1 MIKRKR
7 KNLLNDP
14 IGKIKIVD
22 DFLPSPENLLV
33 KSKPIKITI
42 TLNEESVNFF
52 KQIAHKE
59 HVPYQKLIRALLDKY
74 ASHYR

>member
-7 KNLLNDP
+7 KNSLSEP
-14 IGKIKIVD
+14 IGKVKIVD
-22 DFLPSPENLLV
+22 DFLPSPDKLLV
-33 KSKPIKITI
+33 KSKPVKITI
-42 TLNEESVNFF
+42 TLNQDSVDFF